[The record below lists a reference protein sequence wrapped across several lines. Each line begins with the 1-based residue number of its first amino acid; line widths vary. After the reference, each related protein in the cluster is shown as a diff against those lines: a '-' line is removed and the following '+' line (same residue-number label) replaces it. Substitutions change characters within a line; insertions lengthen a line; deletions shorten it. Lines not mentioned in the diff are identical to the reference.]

1 MKDAYYFSHDSNMWN
16 DPKII
21 KVRRKHG
28 IAGYGLVNRLNEM
41 LRNEK
46 DNRLGLDEDSLDD
59 LIFDLNDPLI
69 DRDVLEDVILHFK
82 LYEREESDDNGCG
95 YFFSKRMRRNMEK
108 MEEIKQKRSYAG
120 QMSGKARQVI
130 NTSSTPVKQNPT
142 MKGKESKVKEIKLKE
157 SKIKTLDSVESNGN
171 VTLIQYFGNCFK
183 NYFCNDYHANF
194 GKD

>member
-108 MEEIKQKRSYAG
+108 MEEIKQGRPWKNDSRYPTYEKADVKRKLILS
-120 QMSGKARQVI
+120 
-130 NTSSTPVKQNPT
+130 
-142 MKGKESKVKEIKLKE
+142 KEANHVCFLK
-157 SKIKTLDSVESNGN
+157 ILC
-171 VTLIQYFGNCFK
+171 L
-183 NYFCNDYHANF
+183 
-194 GKD
+194 